1 MPLKFILY
9 KSAPIDRRYRII
21 RLIYL
26 LYIYKQDGSKNG
38 SWRISVVMEPK

>member
-9 KSAPIDRRYRII
+9 KIALIDIIRRYRII

-26 LYIYKQDGSKNG
+26 SRVYKRM
-38 SWRISVVMEPK
+38 WI